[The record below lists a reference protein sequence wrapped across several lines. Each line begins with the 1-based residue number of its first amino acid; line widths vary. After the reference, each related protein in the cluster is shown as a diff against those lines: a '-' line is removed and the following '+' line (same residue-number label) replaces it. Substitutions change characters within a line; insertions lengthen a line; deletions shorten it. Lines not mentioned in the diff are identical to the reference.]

1 LLPLAGAFLLLS
13 GLAALTYQVVW
24 VRLLGLSMG
33 STAASVSTVLAAFF
47 GGLALGS
54 ALADRLAR
62 RRAGIDA
69 YLILETLIG
78 VAGLV
83 LLPVLL
89 RLDSLV
95 AELPAMGSSLAVK
108 FATTVVLL
116 SVPTICMGATFPV
129 MAELLARGRSDLGS
143 RMSFL
148 YSLNT
153 WGAVAGAGLAGFVL
167 IPRLGLDG
175 AVMVAAACNFAI
187 VAVGFATRGRFTGGA
202 MLGPDAAARGAS
214 DEAVADAPYA
224 GFALASLVATGFCS
238 IAAEVGWTKYLAI
251 FTGATLYGFATI
263 LVVFLAGIALGSW
276 LVRPLLGREQ
286 RTAELLL
293 WGLVVL
299 GLSVALTRPALSL
312 APSVLA
318 AARESG
324 FAALFAYGFVFA
336 VLLPPTLLF
345 GALFPAGLELY
356 CGRSGSVRQRSGRA
370 YALNTLA
377 GIAGSVAAGF
387 WAIPIFGTDRLLVAL
402 ALVFPLVA
410 AVAAAVGRV
419 GRGATTRRGRV
430 LVAAAAVAIVTIS
443 LPGLD
448 YQPLVR
454 AVTLRDPAAAG
465 EDPSVWRFEYLREAR
480 AGVISVLTRDG
491 TMGALQTNGLTESH
505 LNFVDPMAGSPTE
518 SLLGLVPYLLHG
530 EPRAAFVV
538 GFGGGNTAFGL
549 TRTAELETIRVVEL
563 EPAIVD
569 AVRTASRG
577 YVAALLDPRLDLRF
591 NDARNALLVEDTLYD
606 LIVSQPSH
614 PWLAGS
620 GTLFTRE
627 FFTIISSRLRPG
639 GVFGQWVNLFNMD
652 DVTLGAILK
661 SFYEVFPYGFALRP
675 TGGHDLLV
683 FGSHWPLILDP
694 ARLETRLA
702 HRELATHLARQRVSS
717 VPDLL
722 RDFAFSRTEIL
733 RAVQAGPAN
742 TDTNLISEV
751 RLARIGGGG
760 GDTASVEALLR
771 SVRGLDVAP
780 HLPRES
786 AAKVLEDLAK
796 MLTETGRSE
805 DASTIARRRGELP
818 PDPVKLR

>member
-1 LLPLAGAFLLLS
+1 MLAASSSLPLAGAFLLLS

-62 RRAGIDA
+62 RRAGIDT
-69 YLILETLIG
+69 YLVLETLIG
-78 VAGLV
+78 VAGLA

-108 FATTVVLL
+108 FVVTVVLL

-129 MAELLARGRSDLGS
+129 MADLLARGRSDLGS

-175 AVMVAAACNFAI
+175 AVLVAAACNFAI
-187 VAVGFATRGRFTGGA
+187 VAVGFAARGRFTVPASTGSAGSDSPA
-202 MLGPDAAARGAS
+202 TSAAASAPAAGATDDAHS
-214 DEAVADAPYA
+214 ASAPYA
-224 GFALASLVATGFCS
+224 GFALASLIATGFCS

-263 LVVFLAGIALGSW
+263 LVVFLSGIALGSW

-299 GLSVALTRPALSL
+299 GFAVALTRPALSL
-312 APSVLA
+312 APSVLTM
-318 AARESG
+318 ARGSDS
-324 FAALFAYGFVFA
+324 AALLAYGFVFA

-356 CGRSGSVRQRSGRA
+356 CGRSGSVRKRSGRA

-387 WAIPIFGTDRLLVAL
+387 WAIPAFGTDRLLVAL

-410 AVAAAVGRV
+410 IVAAAGGGVV
-419 GRGATTRRGRV
+419 ARRGPV
-430 LVAAAAVAIVTIS
+430 IACAVVVAVVTIA

-454 AVTLRDPAAAG
+454 AVTLRDPATAG
-465 EDPSVWRFEYLREAR
+465 EDPSAWRFEY
-480 AGVISVLTRDG
+480 
-491 TMGALQTNGLTESH
+491 
-505 LNFVDPMAGSPTE
+505 
-518 SLLGLVPYLLHG
+518 
-530 EPRAAFVV
+530 
-538 GFGGGNTAFGL
+538 
-549 TRTAELETIRVVEL
+549 
-563 EPAIVD
+563 
-569 AVRTASRG
+569 
-577 YVAALLDPRLDLRF
+577 
-591 NDARNALLVEDTLYD
+591 
-606 LIVSQPSH
+606 
-614 PWLAGS
+614 
-620 GTLFTRE
+620 
-627 FFTIISSRLRPG
+627 
-639 GVFGQWVNLFNMD
+639 
-652 DVTLGAILK
+652 
-661 SFYEVFPYGFALRP
+661 
-675 TGGHDLLV
+675 
-683 FGSHWPLILDP
+683 
-694 ARLETRLA
+694 
-702 HRELATHLARQRVSS
+702 
-717 VPDLL
+717 
-722 RDFAFSRTEIL
+722 
-733 RAVQAGPAN
+733 
-742 TDTNLISEV
+742 
-751 RLARIGGGG
+751 
-760 GDTASVEALLR
+760 
-771 SVRGLDVAP
+771 
-780 HLPRES
+780 
-786 AAKVLEDLAK
+786 
-796 MLTETGRSE
+796 
-805 DASTIARRRGELP
+805 
-818 PDPVKLR
+818 